1 MRTLTAVFV
10 AVVVLVWLALL
21 SCYDIRERRLP
32 NQLTLPGAGV
42 ILLAAAFAGRGLAA
56 LAGV

>member
-1 MRTLTAVFV
+1 
-10 AVVVLVWLALL
+10 VLVWLALL